1 MLDLGTNP
9 SAHNQCTAYS
19 SAVHTKA
26 LQACMHTHHVGAAS
40 IRVCQHFCVAVAGGL
55 TVNDFV
61 MASKINTLDFSDLQN
76 KKKARTFFI

>member
-1 MLDLGTNP
+1 MSVMRASGYA
-9 SAHNQCTAYS
+9 S
-19 SAVHTKA
+19 
-26 LQACMHTHHVGAAS
+26 LQ
-40 IRVCQHFCVAVAGGL
+40 FCVAVAGGL